1 MTVLSFVKQTNGMI
15 SCRAKKAVSKQATT
29 FQRPKHFFFS
39 TESFEIVVSPRIY
52 TYIYIYIYI
61 YICIYIYLATTYL

>member
-15 SCRAKKAVSKQATT
+15 SRRAKKAVSKQATT

-39 TESFEIVVSPRIY
+39 TESFEIVVSPRI
-52 TYIYIYIYI
+52 
-61 YICIYIYLATTYL
+61 